1 VSEPIYRDQLE
12 AVYALLEDPRR
23 WTQEFFARTA
33 YGDGIDDDFDCNEE
47 GESLSDDEQACHHE
61 AVCWCLYGAAY
72 KCGIYN
78 DGAYAR
84 ALGMNEGHEVA
95 NFNDSHTHAE
105 VLSLLRSAIERA
117 PVRSPPST
125 AGVV

>member
-1 VSEPIYRDQLE
+1 LE

-33 YGDGIDDDFDCNEE
+33 DGDGIDDAFDVNDE
-47 GESLSDDEQACHHE
+47 GDSLNDYEQANHP
-61 AVCWCLYGAAY
+61 AATCWCLYGAAY
-72 KCGIYN
+72 KCGI
-78 DGAYAR
+78 DDDRAYAE
-84 ALGMNEGHEVA
+84 ALLGELDLLEVVT
-95 NFNDSHTHAE
+95 FNDSHTHAE
-105 VLSLLRSAIERA
+105 VLALLRAAIERA